1 MTKDK
6 EQMFLLNMTN
16 KATQEK
22 HRIMSQNFFLQLESA
37 LSLLLKNLTT
47 SYQKLDK
54 QQRNSVVNV
63 ELLQVL
69 PSMIIDG
76 HFMK

>member
-1 MTKDK
+1 MTKDR

-47 SYQKLDK
+47 SY
-54 QQRNSVVNV
+54 
-63 ELLQVL
+63 
-69 PSMIIDG
+69 
-76 HFMK
+76 